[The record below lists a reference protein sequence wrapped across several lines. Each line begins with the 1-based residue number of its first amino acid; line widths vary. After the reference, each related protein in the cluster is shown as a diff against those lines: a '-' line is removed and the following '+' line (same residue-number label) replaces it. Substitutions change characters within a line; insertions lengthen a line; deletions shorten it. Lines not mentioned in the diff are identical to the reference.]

1 MATNLEEELKKTSL
15 AETSPAAGSTAT
27 AGTGSTATGTTQESS
42 FNPTDKL
49 KGYATGYTPS
59 DSVTQAKNYLQSII
73 EKKPGEFN
81 SQYDSQIKTLYEQ
94 LQNRPKFSY
103 DLDGDALYQQYKNQ
117 YQRLGQQAMQD
128 TVGNAAALTGG
139 YGNSWAATAGS
150 QAYQDYLSKLNDIV
164 PELYNQAYSRY
175 TQEGDD
181 LRTDI
186 SLINSLKDSDYS
198 MYRAQISDWQ
208 ADRAYAQNAYEDE
221 YERDYGQWGDM
232 MNYWKL
238 MYDLGLTDAAESTG
252 TGGDYSYASSG
263 GSGSGGSGSG
273 SGSSTGDYSYT
284 AAATG
289 AGSGSNSTGIPWTQL
304 NKNLGMTDTEAT
316 KLAQDIQQNLSI
328 EDQKNLAN
336 TFQYKLATESGMTM
350 GTPEYIAMQLWKK
363 NGGASNAKASS
374 TTPKTSTTTTKKI
387 TSTTTA
393 KKNALKS
400 ILME

>member
-15 AETSPAAGSTAT
+15 AETSPAAGST
-27 AGTGSTATGTTQESS
+27 TATGTEDSASGQTALESS

-59 DSVTQAKNYLQSII
+59 ETVSQAKNYLQSII
-73 EKKPGEFN
+73 DKKPGEFN
-81 SQYDSQIKTLYEQ
+81 SQYDSQIQKLYEQ
-94 LQNRPKFSY
+94 LQNRPKFTY

-150 QAYQDYLSKLNDIV
+150 QAYQDYLSKLNEIV
-164 PELYNQAYSRY
+164 PDLYSQAYNRY

-198 MYRAQISDWQ
+198 MYRDQISDWQ

-232 MNYWKL
+232 LNYWKL
-238 MYDLGLTDAAESTG
+238 MYDLGLTDSTTG
-252 TGGDYSYASSG
+252 TGTGSDYTYESSG
-263 GSGSGGSGSG
+263 GSGSSRGS
-273 SGSSTGDYSYT
+273 SGSSGNYSYT

-289 AGSGSNSTGIPWTQL
+289 ASSGSNSTGIPWTQL
-304 NKNLGMTDTEAT
+304 NKNLGMTETEASQ
-316 KLAQDIQQNLSI
+316 LAQDIQNNLSI

-336 TFQYKLATESGMTM
+336 TFQYKLAAETGMTM
-350 GTPEYIAMQLWKK
+350 GTPEYIAMQLWKN
-363 NGGASNAKASS
+363 NGGASNATASS
-374 TTPKTSTTTTKKI
+374 TTPKTSTTTQKKI

>member
-1 MATNLEEELKKTSL
+1 M
-15 AETSPAAGSTAT
+15 
-27 AGTGSTATGTTQESS
+27 
-42 FNPTDKL
+42 
-49 KGYATGYTPS
+49 
-59 DSVTQAKNYLQSII
+59 
-73 EKKPGEFN
+73 
-81 SQYDSQIKTLYEQ
+81 
-94 LQNRPKFSY
+94 
-103 DLDGDALYQQYKNQ
+103 
-117 YQRLGQQAMQD
+117 
-128 TVGNAAALTGG
+128 
-139 YGNSWAATAGS
+139 
-150 QAYQDYLSKLNDIV
+150 

-198 MYRAQISDWQ
+198 MYRDQISDWQ

-232 MNYWKL
+232 LNYWKL
-238 MYDLGLTDAAESTG
+238 MYDLGLTDAAASTG
-252 TGGDYSYASSG
+252 TGGDYISDGSSG
-263 GSGSGGSGSG
+263 SSGSGGSGS
-273 SGSSTGDYSYT
+273 SDYSYT

-289 AGSGSNSTGIPWTQL
+289 ASSGSNSTGIPWTQL
-304 NKNLGMTDTEAT
+304 NKNLGMTDAEAVQR
-316 KLAQDIQQNLSI
+316 AEDIQNNLSI
-328 EDQKNLAN
+328 EDQKKLAN